1 MLHLFYFT
9 VPLDHVVIVVGNNC
23 RMTSDAAHQSSP
35 ARAAVITPTGE
46 FDMASIVPLGAEIEA
61 ALARHDSIV
70 LDASGITFGD
80 SMFIKLVLA
89 THNRTD
95 LRIAAPS
102 PVVTRLFSLI
112 GAHSVLHFYPTLEDA
127 LAA

>member
-1 MLHLFYFT
+1 
-9 VPLDHVVIVVGNNC
+9 
-23 RMTSDAAHQSSP
+23 MTSDAAHQPSP
-35 ARAAVITPTGE
+35 ARPAVITPTGE
-46 FDMASIVPLGAEIEA
+46 FDMSSIVPLEAEIEA
-61 ALARHDSIV
+61 ALAQHDSIV

-80 SMFIKLVLA
+80 SMFIRLILA

-102 PVVTRLFSLI
+102 PAVTRLFSLI
-112 GAHSVLHFYPTLEDA
+112 GADSVLHFYPTLEDA